1 MKYSYEMTDD
11 NNTLENFDD
20 FDAIVPSPG
29 VPSSHK
35 IYATGKVISE
45 LDFLYPSVPSGFQIH
60 AVTGTDGK
68 STTSWILYNFLK
80 L

>member
-1 MKYSYEMTDD
+1 MTDD

-35 IYATGKVISE
+35 IYATEKVISE
-45 LDFLYPSVPSGFQIH
+45 LDFLYPSVPSGFSPEEWQ
-60 AVTGTDGK
+60 AKMARVAAGEESGVCE
-68 STTSWILYNFLK
+68 SCES
-80 L
+80 